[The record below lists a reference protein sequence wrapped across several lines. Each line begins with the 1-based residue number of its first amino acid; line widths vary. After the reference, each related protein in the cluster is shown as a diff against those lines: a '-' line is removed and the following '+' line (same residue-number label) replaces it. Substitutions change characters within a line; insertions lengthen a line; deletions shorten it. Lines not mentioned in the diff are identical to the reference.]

1 MMSEHSTVAAGS
13 PPRLSPAD
21 ISGIRQLIDGMTSSW
36 NAGDGAAYGELFT
49 RNCDYV
55 TFNGERLRGRDAV
68 ARSHQDLFDTHLK
81 GSRLI
86 VENVDVRPINNDVA
100 LVHCTGN
107 SMLRWQKKAPK
118 SRKSLQTLVATRTE
132 DGWRFAAFHNTRIF
146 KITAFRA
153 AQMMLGL

>member
-1 MMSEHSTVAAGS
+1 MSEDSTVAAGS
-13 PPRLSPAD
+13 PPQLAARDMAA
-21 ISGIRQLIDGMTSSW
+21 IRGLINDMARAW
-36 NAGDGAAYGELFT
+36 NAGDGAAYADVFT
-49 RNCDYV
+49 RDCDYV

-68 ARSHQDLFDTHLK
+68 ARSHQNLFDTHLK

-132 DGWRFAAFHNTRIF
+132 YGWRFAAFHNTRIF

-153 AQMMLGL
+153 VLMMLGL